1 MAAVLRKKCRF
12 SLYDSTSSWM
22 TRIFLHYDVK
32 LTNPMMMCYA
42 SMSASSCPPPP
53 WTWLSSSFCRYSCL
67 KNKLNGNHLIVKIN
81 HINHMEIKIILVQ
94 HLAENLPKVGYQ
106 WMIEACLPLPHFH
119 FLLSS
124 FCFHEHFLG
133 NNRHLYFPILHIWW
147 KVQGI

>member
-42 SMSASSCPPPP
+42 SMSTSSCPPPA

-81 HINHMEIKIILVQ
+81 HINHKNYLSLVFGWKLTKGWLSMNDWSMFAIAAFSFSSVIIL
-94 HLAENLPKVGYQ
+94 
-106 WMIEACLPLPHFH
+106 
-119 FLLSS
+119 
-124 FCFHEHFLG
+124 
-133 NNRHLYFPILHIWW
+133 FPWTFFR
-147 KVQGI
+147 K